1 MKKSFICPV
10 NLHYCNLPLKHL
22 LLSTVLNIRGFGYSH
37 LIKDN
42 ILSEKT
48 NKKFFCERKPKEQ
61 KGDGL
66 YTNYN
71 LVKSSSPES
80 FNLSKSKQMN
90 RKLSH

>member
-22 LLSTVLNIRGFGYSH
+22 LLPMVLNIRGFGYSH

-48 NKKFFCERKPKEQ
+48 NKFFCERKPKEQ

>member
-1 MKKSFICPV
+1 MKNSFICPV

-48 NKKFFCERKPKEQ
+48 NKKSFVKEKPKEQ
-61 KGDGL
+61 KRDGL

-71 LVKSSSPES
+71 LVKSSSPQS
-80 FNLSKSKQMN
+80 FNLSKSKQTN

>member
-1 MKKSFICPV
+1 MSCQPTLLQSSFET
-10 NLHYCNLPLKHL
+10 
-22 LLSTVLNIRGFGYSH
+22 STPTHGVNIRGFGYSH

-48 NKKFFCERKPKEQ
+48 NKFFCERKPKEQ

>member
-1 MKKSFICPV
+1 MKNSFICPA

-48 NKKFFCERKPKEQ
+48 NTKSFVKENQ
-61 KGDGL
+61 K
-66 YTNYN
+66 
-71 LVKSSSPES
+71 
-80 FNLSKSKQMN
+80 N
-90 RKLSH
+90 RKEMAYTQIII